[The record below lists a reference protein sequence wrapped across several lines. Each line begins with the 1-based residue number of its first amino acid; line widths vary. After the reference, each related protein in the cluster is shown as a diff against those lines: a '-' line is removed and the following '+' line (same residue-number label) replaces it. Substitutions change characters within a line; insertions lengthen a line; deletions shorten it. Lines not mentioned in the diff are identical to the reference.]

1 MKRTILNTTIFLI
14 ALSAFAASA
23 SAQRTEVTLTVNEQF
38 FDTLID
44 ATFKNFDPPA
54 FPIGGGAVAAN
65 DTNFVERL
73 MPSAFGPSAGEE
85 ILNCGT
91 IKVVRETGGVST
103 AVRLGE
109 GQIRVPL
116 AFNGNYSMPFVGCV
130 DFAGWADAVVNLEFD
145 SANRRL
151 LGRVKVTSVNMNGTN
166 GLGGSLIADLIQ
178 SSVDRK
184 FNPMEILTLD
194 KVSFGLPI
202 PNTGKLKMNAIG
214 IRTEIRPGVMNIH
227 IVYEFSKDRV
237 Q

>member
-1 MKRTILNTTIFLI
+1 MKGKLMKTAFLFVIFSCF
-14 ALSAFAASA
+14 ALTAA
-23 SAQRTEVTLTVNEQF
+23 AQRTEVTLTVNEQF
-38 FDTLID
+38 FDALID

-85 ILNCGT
+85 MLNCGT

-109 GQIRVPL
+109 GQIRIPL

-151 LGRVKVTSVNMNGTN
+151 LGRVKVESVNMNGTN

-202 PNTGKLKMNAIG
+202 PNTGKLKMNAVG

-227 IVYEFSKDRV
+227 VVYEFTKDA
-237 Q
+237 